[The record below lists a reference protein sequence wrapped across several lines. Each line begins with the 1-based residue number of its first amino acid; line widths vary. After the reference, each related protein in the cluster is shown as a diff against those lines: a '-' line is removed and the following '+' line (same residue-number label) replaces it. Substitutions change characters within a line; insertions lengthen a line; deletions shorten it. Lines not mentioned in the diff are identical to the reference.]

1 MIISELSSSFV
12 TIVTELAFFVTSIVT
27 GSSDFLKDHLR
38 KELAFFVTSIVTGS
52 SDFLK
57 DHLRKHLNISGKREN
72 GLVFGSSRRVKIV

>member
-1 MIISELSSSFV
+1 MGVIISELSSSFV
-12 TIVTELAFFVTSIVT
+12 TIVT
-27 GSSDFLKDHLR
+27 
-38 KELAFFVTSIVTGS
+38 ELAFFVTSIVTGS